1 MPTKSQLLSQ
11 ENLFYQ
17 STLLTNMEYSIVETL
32 MERDNLE
39 RCEAEDIKDE
49 LKNQALAYLAEG
61 DIMSAMDIMYEVGL
75 EPDYLEDLLLC

>member
-1 MPTKSQLLSQ
+1 
-11 ENLFYQ
+11 
-17 STLLTNMEYSIVETL
+17 MEYSIVETL

-49 LKNQALAYLAEG
+49 LRNQALAYLAEG

-75 EPDYLEDLLLC
+75 EPDYLDDLLPC

>member
-1 MPTKSQLLSQ
+1 
-11 ENLFYQ
+11 
-17 STLLTNMEYSIVETL
+17 MEHSIVETL

-75 EPDYLEDLLLC
+75 EPDYLDDLLLC

>member
-1 MPTKSQLLSQ
+1 
-11 ENLFYQ
+11 
-17 STLLTNMEYSIVETL
+17 MEHSIVETL

-49 LKNQALAYLAEG
+49 LRNQALAYLAEG

-75 EPDYLEDLLLC
+75 EPDYLDDLLLY

>member
-1 MPTKSQLLSQ
+1 
-11 ENLFYQ
+11 
-17 STLLTNMEYSIVETL
+17 MEYSIVETL

-75 EPDYLEDLLLC
+75 EPDYLDDLLLC

>member
-1 MPTKSQLLSQ
+1 
-11 ENLFYQ
+11 
-17 STLLTNMEYSIVETL
+17 MEYSIVETL

-49 LKNQALAYLAEG
+49 LRNQALAYLAEG

>member
-1 MPTKSQLLSQ
+1 
-11 ENLFYQ
+11 
-17 STLLTNMEYSIVETL
+17 MEYSIVETL

-49 LKNQALAYLAEG
+49 LRNQALAYLAEG

-75 EPDYLEDLLLC
+75 EPDYLDDLLLC